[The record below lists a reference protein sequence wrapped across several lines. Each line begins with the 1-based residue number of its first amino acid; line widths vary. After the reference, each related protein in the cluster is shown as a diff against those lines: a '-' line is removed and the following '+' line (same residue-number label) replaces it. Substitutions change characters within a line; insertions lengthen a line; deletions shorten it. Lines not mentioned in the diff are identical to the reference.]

1 MREVLLQRRVCHVS
15 GIAHGHAP
23 RFEVQ
28 PMASMTWHGESTG
41 YEPHPSSLPS
51 NTYLEQP
58 IQEGLMLLKAAGLD
72 ARVCA

>member
-1 MREVLLQRRVCHVS
+1 MGTPPILK
-15 GIAHGHAP
+15 
-23 RFEVQ
+23 VQ

-58 IQEGLMLLKAAGLD
+58 IQEGVMLLKAAGLV